1 METPEIEYRGTYV
14 LRDTSNYLNLAE
26 MKHVSFKLLNVN
38 LLIFWIIQI
47 KMLTFV
53 CRDGPEQDA
62 KRVLV
67 TVTDLAT
74 GDERDFI
81 INIS

>member
-1 METPEIEYRGTYV
+1 M
-14 LRDTSNYLNLAE
+14 
-26 MKHVSFKLLNVN
+26 
-38 LLIFWIIQI
+38 QI
-47 KMLTFV
+47 KMLTYV